1 MLPSRSSRE
10 TELTCS
16 ILKGFR
22 VLEPGR
28 VVVSV
33 AHRRPTPPLMLVVE
47 KPVLHLN
54 HWTLGHVV
62 DNKIFPNST
71 NTNTKNGEPQKSLF
85 PPFGL
90 FCRRVDEKTRP
101 RRGLKFKDGWQT
113 YVLWR
118 WASCQR
124 IHLSSP
130 IVFSNTHKR
139 TRRKFSSHTAAIV
152 FVLFGTLEKKSTRQ
166 QQSTVGEKNVEI
178 DRPAHGTC
186 SS

>member
-1 MLPSRSSRE
+1 MNASI

-16 ILKGFR
+16 ILKRFR

-62 DNKIFPNST
+62 DNKNFPNST
-71 NTNTKNGEPQKSLF
+71 NTNTQNGEPKKSLF
-85 PPFGL
+85 PPFEL

-118 WASCQR
+118 CWASCQR

-152 FVLFGTLEKKSTRQ
+152 FVLFGTLEKNRLDSNNRQ
-166 QQSTVGEKNVEI
+166 WGRKMWK
-178 DRPAHGTC
+178 
-186 SS
+186 

>member
-1 MLPSRSSRE
+1 MNTSI

-16 ILKGFR
+16 ILKRFR

-62 DNKIFPNST
+62 DNKNFPNST
-71 NTNTKNGEPQKSLF
+71 NTNTQNGEPKKSLF

-90 FCRRVDEKTRP
+90 LLSESRRENKAQERP
-101 RRGLKFKDGWQT
+101 KIQRWLTDVRTVALLGLMSTHSLVVADSVFKHTQEDSAE
-113 YVLWR
+113 VL
-118 WASCQR
+118 
-124 IHLSSP
+124 
-130 IVFSNTHKR
+130 VTHGCNSVCLVWNPR
-139 TRRKFSSHTAAIV
+139 
-152 FVLFGTLEKKSTRQ
+152 KKSTRQ